1 VTIKI
6 RPAGLAAQESCG
18 RRPALGEKTIAD
30 PGRTED
36 TCTKVAANLGPQDET
51 SLHQTGPA
59 RIESHMP
66 VTLDQMKKGSKG
78 KIISVLGG
86 RGAAMKLSAQGI
98 SPGMTVE
105 KISALRGGPVVL
117 RIGRSQV
124 AIGLGLARKVLVEV
138 EED

>member
-1 VTIKI
+1 M
-6 RPAGLAAQESCG
+6 G
-18 RRPALGEKTIAD
+18 
-30 PGRTED
+30 
-36 TCTKVAANLGPQDET
+36 
-51 SLHQTGPA
+51 LHQAGPA

-78 KIISVLGG
+78 KIISVMGG

-105 KISALRGGPVVL
+105 KISELRGGPVVL

-138 EED
+138 DED